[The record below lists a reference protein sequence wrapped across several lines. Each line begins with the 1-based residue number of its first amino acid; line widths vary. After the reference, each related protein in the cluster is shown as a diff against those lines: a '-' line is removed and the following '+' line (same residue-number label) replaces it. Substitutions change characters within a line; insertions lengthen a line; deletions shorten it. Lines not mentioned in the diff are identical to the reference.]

1 MKRITIL
8 LLLLLPL
15 ATVAQNI
22 KFDSLND
29 EFFRS
34 WERLSAEYA
43 AQSSA
48 DARLDSICQRLFYHF
63 YDTTGK
69 AKYLVLPAEVR
80 IRVFDSSV
88 MEKFDGDRH
97 YYDHYNYGEKE
108 RWRFV
113 EERIHVPHIEAEKSI
128 LYDIDFIHEQLE
140 HYIGGYIMIT
150 QEVKERVRKYVEID
164 KARETELARFIPVA
178 WAHSGYYWH
187 FASMPMIEIIDVYQ
201 NGVVV
206 HIRYSW
212 CTGEACYVPFD
223 SGEIITLEEWIE

>member
-1 MKRITIL
+1 MKRIIIL

-15 ATVAQNI
+15 ATMAQNI

-43 AQSSA
+43 AQSPT
-48 DARLDSICQRLFYHF
+48 DARLDSICQRVFYHF

-69 AKYLVLPAEVR
+69 AKYLVLPAEVW

-88 MEKFDGDRH
+88 MEQFDGDSN
-97 YYDHYNYGEKE
+97 YYDYYQYEEEEK
-108 RWRFV
+108 WKFV

-140 HYIGGYIMIT
+140 HYIGGYMMIT
-150 QEVKERVRKYVEID
+150 QEGKERVRNYVKID
-164 KARETELARFIPVA
+164 EVRKMELSKFISVA
-178 WAHSGYYWH
+178 YGHWGGYWH
-187 FASMPMIEIIDVYQ
+187 FATMPIIGGIDVYK

-212 CTGEACYVPFD
+212 CTGGACYVPFD